1 MLHMIYVEFIN
12 IENKNILFKL
22 LQVFVGEQTDA
33 ALQAAALDR
42 NPGIL
47 KLELESGNFQHKCNM
62 AFLRNSSKSN
72 RFEMLHYE
80 CCNVCNNKTY
90 TL

>member
-42 NPGIL
+42 NPG
-47 KLELESGNFQHKCNM
+47 NFL
-62 AFLRNSSKSN
+62 F
-72 RFEMLHYE
+72 
-80 CCNVCNNKTY
+80 
-90 TL
+90 